1 MEPLAKSFPHDMATL
16 DCRTFFCDNLAVNDQ
31 DAVWVDSPDWSLAGR
46 LANNVLPIGFVRAPS
61 LSHALMARSSSLRSG
76 CVVYSPFLNRA
87 TCSMDVPFSTAR
99 LNPSIRYIR
108 LHYRELFVSSFG

>member
-1 MEPLAKSFPHDMATL
+1 MAACNAPL
-16 DCRTFFCDNLAVNDQ
+16 
-31 DAVWVDSPDWSLAGR
+31 SPPRLTVERCNGFRCS

-99 LNPSIRYIR
+99 LNSSIWYLRHRYR
-108 LHYRELFVSSFG
+108 DLFVSSLG